1 MEELSILKQN
11 FVYVLIHYLSY
22 QQCLHGFWQFTKNF
36 HMYYLIWFYWK
47 KKYNTISTKLKAG
60 PSNFL
65 CVSKFQNFD
74 TKLYKQSQ

>member
-1 MEELSILKQN
+1 MSTWLLAIYKELSHVLLNLIL
-11 FVYVLIHYLSY
+11 L
-22 QQCLHGFWQFTKNF
+22 
-36 HMYYLIWFYWK
+36 K